1 MMEGLRDRVALV
13 TGAGRGIGRAI
24 AEQLSRAGAVVGW
37 AVRDAKDLAV
47 SGRSFV
53 VRCDLEVDEDL
64 RGAGKQVRRAVG
76 RGVDILVH
84 CAGVYYQGPFGR
96 STVEEL
102 DHQYRVNLRAP
113 YLLTLALVDQVRQV
127 VFVNSTTGLQA
138 RPGVAGYAATKH
150 GLRAVAD
157 VLRQEL
163 GPRGVRVISVY
174 PGKVATDMQRRRH
187 EIEGKVYEP
196 EKLVQPAD
204 VAAVVVNALGLPA
217 TAEVSDVQVRPVG

>member
-1 MMEGLRDRVALV
+1 MLKDKVALV

-24 AEQLSRAGAVVGW
+24 AEELSRAGAVVGW
-37 AVRDAKDLAV
+37 VVRDGKDLEL
-47 SGRSFV
+47 SGRGFV
-53 VRCDLEVDEDL
+53 VRCDLERDEEVM
-64 RGAGKQVRRAVG
+64 GVGEQVKRAVG

-84 CAGVYYQGPFGR
+84 CAGVYYQGPFER
-96 STVEEL
+96 STVEAL

-113 YLLTLALVDQVRQV
+113 YLLTLALIDQVRQV
-127 VFVNSTTGLQA
+127 VFVNSTTGLNA

-157 VLRQEL
+157 CLRQEL

-174 PGKVATDMQRRRH
+174 PGKVATDMQQRRH
-187 EIEGKVYEP
+187 EIEGKAYEP
-196 EKLVQPAD
+196 QKLIQPAD
-204 VAAVVVNALGLPA
+204 VAAVVVNALGLPP